1 MNMTRA
7 LALAVGGVIC
17 VLATTV
23 PAADVAPRPDGQPPR
38 KRAPR
43 KVNPVMAPITDIAGL
58 PRVLLIGDSISIGYT
73 RDTRDMLRG
82 KANVHRIPTNGGHTT
97 KGLQEL
103 DNWLG
108 KGTWDVIH
116 FNWGLHDLKYVV
128 PGSGKL
134 AAPPAG
140 KRVTPVDQYAKNLAE
155 LVKRMKK
162 TGATL
167 IFATTTPVPAGSG
180 GRVAGDAGIYNAAAL
195 KVMTEHGVTVNDL
208 YAFALPKLKT
218 IQRPANVHFL
228 PEGSK
233 ALASQV
239 AANILK
245 ALSAKDAPPASSAQP
260 TVKEGTKTKWTPL
273 AALTDEF
280 EGAKLDESKWH
291 PNNPKWKGRQPGFFS
306 KKNVTVS
313 DGKLHIAMK
322 AETLPDLPKGYH
334 TFTCGAVK
342 SKTTVLYGFFEARCR
357 AMDSRGSSAFWFY
370 DSTKEIWT
378 EIDVFEIGG
387 KAPKHERA
395 VHMNV
400 HVFHTPTEKKH
411 WSKAATWT
419 APNRLADDYHTYGLD
434 WSKESIK
441 FYIDG
446 VLRRTVKNTHWH
458 QPLYLNFDSE
468 TMPKWF
474 GLPQKENLPST
485 FSTDYIRA
493 WKRAG

>member
-1 MNMTRA
+1 MKTTRA
-7 LALAVGGVIC
+7 FALAIGGAVWLVAVVI
-17 VLATTV
+17 
-23 PAADVAPRPDGQPPR
+23 PAADAAP
-38 KRAPR
+38 KRRAR
-43 KVNPVMAPITDIAGL
+43 RANPAMKPITDMPDL

-73 RDTRDMLRG
+73 LDTRAMLKG
-82 KANVHRIPTNGGHTT
+82 KANLHRIPTNGGHTT
-97 KGLQEL
+97 KGLAEL
-103 DNWLG
+103 DKWLG
-108 KGTWDVIH
+108 KCKWDVIH
-116 FNWGLHDLKYVV
+116 FNWGLHDLKYMV
-128 PGSGKL
+128 PGSRKL
-134 AAPPAG
+134 AAPPKG
-140 KRVTPVDQYAKNLAE
+140 KQVTPVEKYAANLTE
-155 LVKRMKK
+155 LVTRMRKS
-162 TGATL
+162 GAKL
-167 IFATTTPVPAGSG
+167 IFATTTPVPKGAA
-180 GRVAGDAGIYNAAAL
+180 GRVAGDAKVYNTAAV
-195 KVMTEHGVTVNDL
+195 KVMKSCSVTVNDL
-208 YAFALPKLKT
+208 YAFVLPKLKT
-218 IQRPANVHFL
+218 LQRPANVHFL

-233 ALASQV
+233 ALATQV

-245 ALSAKDAPPASSAQP
+245 ALAPPKP
-260 TVKEGTKTKWTPL
+260 TVKDAAGTTKWIAL

-280 EGAKLDESKWH
+280 NGAKLDETRWH
-291 PNNPKWKGRQPGFFS
+291 PNNPTWKGRQPGFFS

-313 DGKLHIAMK
+313 DGKLNITMK
-322 AETLPDLPKGYH
+322 AESLPDLPKGYN

-342 SKTTVLYGFFEARCR
+342 SKTKVLYGFFEARCR

-387 KAPKHERA
+387 KAPKHEKA

-411 WSKAATWT
+411 WSKASTWK
-419 APNRLADDYHTYGLD
+419 APYRLADDYHIYGLD

-474 GLPQKENLPST
+474 GLPKKDNLPST